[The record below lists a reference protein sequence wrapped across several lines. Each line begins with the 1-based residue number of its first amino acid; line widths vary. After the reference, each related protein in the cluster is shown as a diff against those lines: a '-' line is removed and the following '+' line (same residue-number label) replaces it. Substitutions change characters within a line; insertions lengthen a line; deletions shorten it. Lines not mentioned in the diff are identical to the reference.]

1 MIAWLFPEPQEG
13 RFELA
18 SERSGEVAGAYL
30 DDVLQ
35 AGEANGLGKRFCQ
48 YSSQSGGGGKIAPG
62 TDGAD
67 MAAVVAV
74 LIVIEAELHEPVE
87 AEVAGNLEVW
97 LEPGIQGKDS
107 GWWPGAR

>member
-1 MIAWLFPEPQEG
+1 MIPWLLPEPQEA

-30 DDVLQ
+30 DEVLQ

-67 MAAVVAV
+67 MVAVVAV

-97 LEPGIQGKDS
+97 LESGIQGKDS